1 MQQLSPQDNEMLLT
15 AINAKIEPIVRQ
27 LERMEERMESRTRN
41 LVTRGD
47 LEALRKE
54 LVTRDAFEPQLSS
67 LRAQIARENED
78 RTADKK
84 AMEKRM
90 DELEAEQISR
100 QDRLWMRIG
109 QVIAVLAFIMVMFE
123 FFSRFKFTP

>member
-27 LERMEERMESRTRN
+27 LERMEERMESRTRD
-41 LVTRGD
+41 LVTRSD
-47 LEALRKE
+47 LEVLRKE
-54 LVTRDAFEPQLSS
+54 LVTRDSFEPQLSA
-67 LRAQIARENED
+67 LKAQIARENED
-78 RTADKK
+78 RTMDRK
-84 AMEKRM
+84 AMEKRL
-90 DELEAEQISR
+90 DEIEKEQISR

-109 QVIAVLAFIMVMFE
+109 QVIAVLAFILVMFE

>member
-54 LVTRDAFEPQLSS
+54 LVTRDAFEPQLQA

-78 RTADKK
+78 REMDKK

-100 QDRLWMRIG
+100 QDRLWMRVG

-123 FFSRFKFTP
+123 FFSRFKLTP

>member
-47 LEALRKE
+47 LEALRKD

-100 QDRLWMRIG
+100 QDRLWIRLG
-109 QVIAVLAFIMVMFE
+109 QGAGLLGLILA
-123 FFSRFKFTP
+123 

>member
-27 LERMEERMESRTRN
+27 LERMEERMEERTRN

-54 LVTRDAFEPQLSS
+54 LVTRDAFEPQLQA

-100 QDRLWMRIG
+100 QDRLWIRLG
-109 QVIAVLAFIMVMFE
+109 QGAGLLGLILALFE
-123 FFSRFKFTP
+123 FLSHLKFLP